1 MRSRYSGRHGER
13 HATRTHAGAAVKV
26 LGVVNQKGGVGKTTT
41 AVNLGAYL
49 AAGGKRVLLL
59 DMDPQANATS
69 GLGQRGAAQG
79 LYEALGE
86 PARAAEYTVET
97 VQANLFLLPATPD
110 LAGAGVELA
119 EDPDALTR
127 LLASISGY
135 DIVLIDAP
143 PSLGPLTVNVLAAA
157 DALLIPLQAEYY
169 ALEGLA
175 GLMETVERV
184 QGGLNP
190 RLKVLGVVLTMFD
203 GRTNLS
209 QDVESMVRQHF
220 GELVFW
226 SVVPRNVR
234 LSEAPSFAKPINA
247 FAPLSA
253 GAAAYKRLSEEVMQR
268 VEKI

>member
-1 MRSRYSGRHGER
+1 MK
-13 HATRTHAGAAVKV
+13 T

-41 AVNLGAYL
+41 AINLAAYL
-49 AAGGKRVLLL
+49 AAGGRRVLLI

-69 GLGQRGAAQG
+69 GLGLRGAEQG

-86 PARAAEYTVET
+86 PGRVAEF
-97 VQANLFLLPATPD
+97 VQPTSQTGLDVLPATPD

-119 EDPDALTR
+119 DDPDALAR
-127 LLASISGY
+127 LLASVQGY
-135 DIVLIDAP
+135 DLVLIDAP
-143 PSLGPLTVNVLAAA
+143 PSLGPLTVNVLAAS
-157 DALLIPLQAEYY
+157 DALLIPLQAEYF

-190 RLKVLGVVLTMFD
+190 RLKVLGVAITMFD
-203 GRTNLS
+203 GRTNLA
-209 QDVESMVRQHF
+209 QEVETMVRQHF

-247 FAPLSA
+247 FAPLSS

>member
-1 MRSRYSGRHGER
+1 M
-13 HATRTHAGAAVKV
+13 KV

-41 AVNLGAYL
+41 AVNLAAYL
-49 AAGGKRVLLL
+49 AAGGRKVLLL
-59 DMDPQANATS
+59 DMDPQGNATS
-69 GLGQRGAAQG
+69 GLGLRGAEQG

-86 PARAAEYTVET
+86 PARAAEFTLPTLQEG
-97 VQANLFLLPATPD
+97 LFVLPSTPD

-119 EDPDALTR
+119 DDPDALTR
-127 LLASISGY
+127 LLASVGGY
-135 DIVLIDAP
+135 DLVLIDAP
-143 PSLGPLTVNVLAAA
+143 PSLGPLTVNVLAAV

-203 GRTNLS
+203 GRTNLA
-209 QDVESMVRQHF
+209 QEVETMVRGHF

-234 LSEAPSFAKPINA
+234 LSEAPSFSKPINA
-247 FAPLSA
+247 FAPLSS
-253 GAAAYKRLSEEVMQR
+253 GAAAYKRLADEVMQR

>member
-1 MRSRYSGRHGER
+1 MK
-13 HATRTHAGAAVKV
+13 TI
-26 LGVVNQKGGVGKTTT
+26 GVVNQKGGVGKTTT

-49 AAGGKRVLLL
+49 AAGGRRVLVV
-59 DMDPQANATS
+59 DMDPQGNATS
-69 GLGQRGAAQG
+69 GLGQRGAEQG

-86 PARAAEYTVET
+86 PARSADFTLGTTQKGLDV
-97 VQANLFLLPATPD
+97 LPATPD

-119 EDPDALTR
+119 DDPDALAR
-127 LLASISGY
+127 LLASVQGY
-135 DIVLIDAP
+135 DLVLVDAP
-143 PSLGPLTVNVLAAA
+143 PSLGPLTVNVLAAV
-157 DALLIPLQAEYY
+157 DALLIPVQAEYY

-190 RLKVLGVVLTMFD
+190 RLKVLGIALTMLD
-203 GRTNLS
+203 SRTNLA
-209 QDVESMVRQHF
+209 QEVETMVRQHF

-234 LSEAPSFAKPINA
+234 LSEAPSFGKPINA
-247 FAPLSA
+247 FAPLSS
-253 GAAAYKRLSEEVMQR
+253 GAAAYKRLAEEVLQR

>member
-1 MRSRYSGRHGER
+1 M
-13 HATRTHAGAAVKV
+13 
-26 LGVVNQKGGVGKTTT
+26 NQKGGVGKTTT
-41 AVNLGAYL
+41 AVNLAAYL
-49 AAGGKRVLLL
+49 AAGGRRVLLL
-59 DMDPQANATS
+59 DMDPQGNATS
-69 GLGQRGAAQG
+69 GLGLRGAEQG
-79 LYEALGE
+79 LYEALGDPSRLKE
-86 PARAAEYTVET
+86 FTRET
-97 VQANLFLLPATPD
+97 SQPGLHVLPSTPD

-119 EDPDALTR
+119 DDPDALGR
-127 LLASISGY
+127 LLASVSGY
-135 DIVLIDAP
+135 DLVIIDAP

-157 DALLIPLQAEYY
+157 HALLIPLQAEYY

-209 QDVESMVRQHF
+209 QEVETMVRQHF

-226 SVVPRNVR
+226 SVIPRNVR
-234 LSEAPSFAKPINA
+234 LSEAPSYAKPINA
-247 FAPLSA
+247 FAPLSS
-253 GAAAYKRLSEEVMQR
+253 GAASYKRLAEEVLQR

>member
-1 MRSRYSGRHGER
+1 M
-13 HATRTHAGAAVKV
+13 KV
-26 LGVVNQKGGVGKTTT
+26 IGVVNQKGGVGKTTS
-41 AVNLGAYL
+41 AVNLAAYL
-49 AAGGKRVLLL
+49 AVGGKKVLLL
-59 DMDPQANATS
+59 DMDPQGNATS
-69 GLGQRGAAQG
+69 GLGLRGAKQG

-86 PARAAEYTVET
+86 PSRATEFTLESSQKGLYV
-97 VQANLFLLPATPD
+97 LPATPD

-119 EDPDALTR
+119 EDPDALAR

-135 DIVLIDAP
+135 DLVMIDAP

-175 GLMETVERV
+175 GLMETIERV

-190 RLKVLGVVLTMFD
+190 KLKVLGVVLTMFD

-209 QDVESMVRQHF
+209 QEIESTVRQHF

-234 LSEAPSFAKPINA
+234 LAEAPSFAKPINA
-247 FAPLSA
+247 FAPLSS
-253 GAAAYKRLSEEVMQR
+253 GAAAYKRLAEEVMQR

>member
-1 MRSRYSGRHGER
+1 MK
-13 HATRTHAGAAVKV
+13 T

-41 AVNLGAYL
+41 AINLAAYL
-49 AAGGKRVLLL
+49 AAGGRRVLLL

-69 GLGQRGAAQG
+69 GLGLRGAEQG

-86 PARAAEYTVET
+86 PGRVAEWVRSTSQPGLDV
-97 VQANLFLLPATPD
+97 LPATSD

-119 EDPDALTR
+119 DDPDALAR
-127 LLASISGY
+127 LLASVQGY
-135 DIVLIDAP
+135 DLALVDAP

-175 GLMETVERV
+175 GLMETVKRV
-184 QGGLNP
+184 QAGLNP
-190 RLKVLGVVLTMFD
+190 RLKVLGVAITMFD
-203 GRTNLS
+203 GRTNLA
-209 QDVESMVRQHF
+209 QEVETMVRQHF

-247 FAPLSA
+247 FAPLSS
-253 GAAAYKRLSEEVMQR
+253 GAAAYKRLAEEVMQR

>member
-1 MRSRYSGRHGER
+1 M
-13 HATRTHAGAAVKV
+13 KV

-41 AVNLGAYL
+41 AVNLAAYL

-59 DMDPQANATS
+59 DMDPQGNATS
-69 GLGQRGAAQG
+69 GLGLRGATQG

-86 PARAAEYTVET
+86 PARVDEFTMDTAQTGLRV
-97 VQANLFLLPATPD
+97 LPATPD

-119 EDPDALTR
+119 EDPDALAR
-127 LLASISGY
+127 LLASVSGY
-135 DIVLIDAP
+135 DVVLIDAP
-143 PSLGPLTVNVLAAA
+143 PSLGPLTVNVLAAS

-175 GLMETVERV
+175 GMMETVERV

-209 QDVESMVRQHF
+209 QEVESMVRQHF

-234 LSEAPSFAKPINA
+234 LSEAPSYAKPINA

>member
-1 MRSRYSGRHGER
+1 MKVYRTRNRYSGKRSEGDSLK
-13 HATRTHAGAAVKV
+13 TI
-26 LGVVNQKGGVGKTTT
+26 GVVNQKGGVGKTTT
-41 AVNLGAYL
+41 AVNLAAYL
-49 AAGGKRVLLL
+49 AAGGRKVLLL
-59 DMDPQANATS
+59 DMDPQGNATS
-69 GLGQRGAAQG
+69 GLGLRGAEHG

-86 PARAAEYTVET
+86 PAKLAEFTLPTAQKGLDV
-97 VQANLFLLPATPD
+97 LPATPD

-119 EDPDALTR
+119 EDPDALSR
-127 LLASISGY
+127 LLASVKGY
-135 DIVLIDAP
+135 DLVLIDAP
-143 PSLGPLTVNVLAAA
+143 PSLGPLTVNILAAA

-184 QGGLNP
+184 QEGLNP

-209 QDVESMVRQHF
+209 QEVETMVRQHF

-247 FAPLSA
+247 FAPLSS
-253 GAAAYKRLSEEVMQR
+253 GAAAYKRLSEEVLQR

>member
-1 MRSRYSGRHGER
+1 M
-13 HATRTHAGAAVKV
+13 KI
-26 LGVVNQKGGVGKTTT
+26 LGVVNQKGGVGKTTS
-41 AVNLGAYL
+41 AINLAAYL
-49 AAGGKRVLLL
+49 AASGKKVLLL
-59 DMDPQANATS
+59 DMDPQGNATS
-69 GLGQRGAAQG
+69 GLGLRGAEEG

-86 PARAAEYTVET
+86 PSRVAEFTQET
-97 VQANLFLLPATPD
+97 SDKNLKVLPSTPD

-119 EDPDALTR
+119 EDPDALKR
-127 LLASISGY
+127 LLASVKGFDLVI
-135 DIVLIDAP
+135 IDAP
-143 PSLGPLTVNVLAAA
+143 PSLGPLTVNVLAAS

-175 GLMETVERV
+175 GLMETVARV

-190 RLKVLGVVLTMFD
+190 KLKVLGVVLTMFD
-203 GRTNLS
+203 GRTNLA
-209 QDVESMVRQHF
+209 QEVETMVRQHF

-234 LSEAPSFAKPINA
+234 LSEAPSFSKPINA
-247 FAPLSA
+247 FAPLSS

>member
-1 MRSRYSGRHGER
+1 M
-13 HATRTHAGAAVKV
+13 KI

-41 AVNLGAYL
+41 AINLAAYL
-49 AAGGKRVLLL
+49 AAGGRRVLLL
-59 DMDPQANATS
+59 DMDPQGNASS
-69 GLGQRGAAQG
+69 GLGLRGQERG
-79 LYEALGE
+79 LYEALDE
-86 PARAAEYTVET
+86 PGRVPELIQPSGQPGLDV
-97 VQANLFLLPATPD
+97 LPATPD

-119 EDPDALTR
+119 GDPEALTR
-127 LLASISGY
+127 LLARVEGY
-135 DIVLIDAP
+135 DLVLIDAP

-157 DALLIPLQAEYY
+157 DALLIPLQAEYF

-184 QGGLNP
+184 RGGLNP
-190 RLKVLGVVLTMFD
+190 RLRVLGVAITMFD
-203 GRTNLS
+203 GRTNLG
-209 QDVESMVRQHF
+209 QEVETMVRQHF

-247 FAPLSA
+247 FAPLSS
-253 GAAAYKRLSEEVMQR
+253 GAAAYKRLAEEVMQR

>member
-1 MRSRYSGRHGER
+1 M
-13 HATRTHAGAAVKV
+13 
-26 LGVVNQKGGVGKTTT
+26 NQKGGVGKTTT
-41 AVNLGAYL
+41 AVNLAAYL
-49 AAGGKRVLLL
+49 AAGGRRVLLL
-59 DMDPQANATS
+59 DMDPQGNATS
-69 GLGQRGAAQG
+69 GLGLRGAEHG
-79 LYEALGE
+79 LYEALGD
-86 PARAAEYTVET
+86 PSRTAEYSRTTAQPGLDV
-97 VQANLFLLPATPD
+97 LPSTPD

-119 EDPDALTR
+119 DDPDALGR
-127 LLASISGY
+127 LLASVRDY
-135 DIVLIDAP
+135 DLVIVDAP
-143 PSLGPLTVNVLAAA
+143 PSLGPLTVNVLAAV

-209 QDVESMVRQHF
+209 QEVETMVRQHF

-234 LSEAPSFAKPINA
+234 LSEAPSYAKPINA
-247 FAPLSA
+247 FAPLSS
-253 GAAAYKRLSEEVMQR
+253 GAASYKRLAEEVLQR

>member
-1 MRSRYSGRHGER
+1 MK
-13 HATRTHAGAAVKV
+13 T

-41 AVNLGAYL
+41 AINLAAYL
-49 AAGGKRVLLL
+49 AAGGRRVLLL

-69 GLGQRGAAQG
+69 GLGLRGTERG

-86 PARAAEYTVET
+86 PGRVAEF
-97 VQANLFLLPATPD
+97 VQPTSQAGLDVLPATPD

-119 EDPDALTR
+119 DDPDALAR
-127 LLASISGY
+127 LLASVQGY
-135 DIVLIDAP
+135 DLALIDAP
-143 PSLGPLTVNVLAAA
+143 PSLGPLTVNVLAAS

-190 RLKVLGVVLTMFD
+190 RLKVLGVAITMFD
-203 GRTNLS
+203 GRTNLA
-209 QDVESMVRQHF
+209 QEVEAMVRQHF

-234 LSEAPSFAKPINA
+234 LSEAPSFAKPIGA
-247 FAPLSA
+247 FAPLSS

>member
-1 MRSRYSGRHGER
+1 M
-13 HATRTHAGAAVKV
+13 KV

-41 AVNLGAYL
+41 AVNLAAYL
-49 AAGGKRVLLL
+49 AAGGKKVLLL
-59 DMDPQANATS
+59 DMDPQGNATS
-69 GLGQRGAAQG
+69 GLGLRGAEQG

-86 PARAAEYTVET
+86 PARAGEFTMPTSQDGLSV
-97 VQANLFLLPATPD
+97 LPSTPD

-119 EDPDALTR
+119 DDPDALTR
-127 LLASISGY
+127 LLASVSGY
-135 DIVLIDAP
+135 DLVLIDAP
-143 PSLGPLTVNVLAAA
+143 PSLGPLTVNVLAAV

-203 GRTNLS
+203 GRTNLA
-209 QDVESMVRQHF
+209 QEVETMVRGHF

-234 LSEAPSFAKPINA
+234 LSEAPSFSKPINV
-247 FAPLSA
+247 FAPLSS
-253 GAAAYKRLSEEVMQR
+253 GAAAYKRLADEVMQR